1 MKKSIKLVA
10 FIAALAMLATLAT
23 CVAFAAGS
31 KTTATEVT
39 ITKDG
44 QEVDCTIA
52 AVDSSIPPLTA
63 EIASKALNIPA
74 DQLKV
79 TWQQDVSTT
88 AAMPVKVQVN
98 LEGTTGYVFHYENGA
113 WVYKGS
119 TGTPIDFDN
128 LSPVGVVVKTDA
140 GTPGTTPATGDN
152 NLYFAIACGAVALV
166 GVVGTCVT
174 VALKKKAK

>member
-1 MKKSIKLVA
+1 MKKSIKIVA

-44 QEVDCTIA
+44 QEVDCTIGDIA
-52 AVDSSIPPLTA
+52 DGIPPLTA
-63 EIASKALNIPA
+63 DIASKALNIPA
-74 DQLKV
+74 SQLKV
-79 TWQQDVSTT
+79 VWQRDVSTT
-88 AAMPVKVQVN
+88 AAMPVEVTVN
-98 LEGTTGYVFHYENGA
+98 YDTAGYVFHYENGA
-113 WVYKGS
+113 WVYKGA
-119 TGTPIDFDN
+119 TGTAIPFDN

-152 NLYFAIACGAVALV
+152 NLYLAIACGAVALV

>member
-31 KTTATEVT
+31 KTSATEVT
-39 ITKDG
+39 VTKDG
-44 QEVDCTIA
+44 QVQDSTIGA
-52 AVDSSIPPLTA
+52 IPDGIPPLTA
-63 EIASKALNIPA
+63 EIASKALGIPA
-74 DQLKV
+74 EQLKV
-79 TWQQDVSTT
+79 VWQQDVTTT
-88 AAMPVKVQVN
+88 AEAPYTVKVN
-98 LEGTTGYVFHYENGA
+98 LEGTSGYVFHWENGA
-113 WVYKGS
+113 WAYKGS
-119 TGTPIDFDN
+119 TGTDIN
-128 LSPVGVVVKTDA
+128 MTLSPVGVVVKTDA

-152 NLYFAIACGAVALV
+152 NLYLAIACGAVALV